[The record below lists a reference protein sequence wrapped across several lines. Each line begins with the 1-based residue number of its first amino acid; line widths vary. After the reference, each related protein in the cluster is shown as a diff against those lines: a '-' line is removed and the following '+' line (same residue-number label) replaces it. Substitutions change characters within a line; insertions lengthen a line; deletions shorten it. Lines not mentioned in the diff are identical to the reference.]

1 MINIERNENEVLKM
15 RKVRIN
21 LNEDLINEYQEH
33 IASWNRLS
41 AEKRSDIESQV
52 ITSDSAKSL
61 VAKIEDDSQGRKL
74 REYWH
79 LEVVPAWSTRY
90 YDDYKEG
97 WEDYTL
103 DDRYKDYLEDYVD
116 ACPEADKANLKLIVV
131 HVNRDTKSRDTMTL
145 DDFIKLPISSF
156 YPEA

>member
-1 MINIERNENEVLKM
+1 MREV
-15 RKVRIN
+15 RVN
-21 LNEDLINEYQEH
+21 LNEDLIKEYKAR
-33 IASWNRLS
+33 IASWNRL
-41 AEKRSDIESQV
+41 AVEKRSDIVSQV

-61 VAKIEDDSQGRKL
+61 VARIEDDSQGRKL

-79 LEVVPAWSTRY
+79 LEVVPTWSTRY

-116 ACPEADKANLKLIVV
+116 AHPEADKASLELVIV
-131 HVNRDTKSRDTMTL
+131 HVNRDAKSRDTMTL
-145 DDFIKLPISSF
+145 DDFIKLTISSF

>member
-1 MINIERNENEVLKM
+1 M

-21 LNEDLINEYQEH
+21 LNEDLIKEYKAH
-33 IASWNRLS
+33 IASWNRL
-41 AEKRSDIESQV
+41 AVEKRTNIVSQV

-79 LEVVPAWSTRY
+79 LEAVPTWSTRY

-116 ACPEADKANLKLIVV
+116 AHPEADKANLKLVIV
-131 HVNRDTKSRDTMTL
+131 HVKRDTKSRDTMTL

-156 YPEA
+156 YPEI

>member
-1 MINIERNENEVLKM
+1 MKFSKNSKTL
-15 RKVRIN
+15 
-21 LNEDLINEYQEH
+21 YF
-33 IASWNRLS
+33 
-41 AEKRSDIESQV
+41 
-52 ITSDSAKSL
+52 
-61 VAKIEDDSQGRKL
+61 G
-74 REYWH
+74 
-79 LEVVPAWSTRY
+79 STRY

-116 ACPEADKANLKLIVV
+116 ARPEADKADLELVII

>member
-1 MINIERNENEVLKM
+1 M
-15 RKVRIN
+15 RKVRVN
-21 LNEDLINEYQEH
+21 LNEDLIKEYKAH
-33 IASWNRLS
+33 IASWNGLS
-41 AEKRSDIESQV
+41 AENRSDIVSQV

-61 VAKIEDDSQGRKL
+61 VARIEDENQGRKL

-79 LEVVPAWSTRY
+79 LEVVPTWSTRY

-116 ACPEADKANLKLIVV
+116 AHPEADKANLELVIV
-131 HVNRDTKSRDTMTL
+131 HVSRDAKSRDTMTL